1 MSDLFSDCEWFA
13 IVSKPGHQ
21 QQAKE
26 CLERRGFRV
35 FLPMGLEE
43 RTRRGVKEAAH
54 RPLFGRYVFVG
65 VHPEQPFHP
74 IASTPGVA
82 FIVRGVGGIPSR
94 VTPLALRAVKRRC
107 DADGGAVNLI
117 PGARVAQWQP
127 DQPLKVLD
135 GPFRDFV
142 GMFAGATGETAR
154 VLVEIFGRATVVSV
168 NAKHLEPAAP
178 TSAAHEPERL
188 AC

>member
-13 IVSKPGHQ
+13 VVSKPGHQ

-35 FLPMGLEE
+35 FLPMVLEE

-65 VHPEQPFHP
+65 VHLEQPFHP

-82 FIVRGVGGIPSR
+82 FILRGVGGIPSR
-94 VTPLALRAVKRRC
+94 VTALALRLVKSRC

-117 PGARVAQWQP
+117 PGARVAQWKP
-127 DQPLKVLD
+127 NQPLKVLE
-135 GPFRDFV
+135 GPFRDFI
-142 GMFAGATGETAR
+142 GQFAGGSGETAR
-154 VLVEIFGRATVVSV
+154 VFLDVLGRSTVVSIG
-168 NAKHLEPAAP
+168 AQHLEPAVPAS
-178 TSAAHEPERL
+178 TVDELERL